1 MSFWSSCLDH
11 APLFVPSLSQQG
23 FLIAVSSLSNLSTS
37 SSFEKRQE
45 NAERERERER
55 EPSQIPNA
63 QVIGE
68 DILVRKLG

>member
-45 NAERERERER
+45 NAEREKEA
-55 EPSQIPNA
+55 SQIPNA
-63 QVIGE
+63 QDIGE

>member
-45 NAERERERER
+45 NAERERE
-55 EPSQIPNA
+55 PSQIPNA
-63 QVIGE
+63 QDIGE